1 MLGAGG
7 ISTQNEKIVLNANAA
22 QSGRRRKVKVPMVE
36 GNESAGTLELI
47 VRGNEVYLVSYD
59 PHGGFTG
66 VTSLILRF
74 QAP

>member
-7 ISTQNEKIVLNANAA
+7 ISAQNEKIVLNANAA
-22 QSGRRRKVKVPMVE
+22 QPGRRRKVKVPMVE

-59 PHGGFTG
+59 PHDFTG

-74 QAP
+74 KAP